1 MIENLEDSGE
11 LESNYTEYVRSP
23 TFSPPNTP
31 PTAHF
36 DETGSLTAD
45 KLPFRRP
52 FLRRQTVTREDVQ
65 SFQSYSGSSSPN
77 SDHVA

>member
-11 LESNYTEYVRSP
+11 LESNYAEYVRSP
-23 TFSPPNTP
+23 TFSPRTAL

-45 KLPFRRP
+45 KIPFRRP
-52 FLRRQTVTREDVQ
+52 FLRRHTV
-65 SFQSYSGSSSPN
+65 YSGRRTIIPN
-77 SDHVA
+77 RIKGPVLLI